1 MPTSYAYKVRD
12 REGKMAAGAMEAES
26 EQAVV
31 ARLRQMGY
39 APISIEEEKGAG
51 LKTEIRLPGVSGV
64 KLKDLAVFSRQFATM
79 INSGL
84 SLLRAL
90 TILGEQTSNRRLGEV
105 IIQVRAEVEK
115 GTSLSAALA
124 RHPKI
129 FNRLYVSMVRAGE
142 IGGFLDQVLVK
153 VAETFEKE
161 VELRGKIRSAM
172 TYPVVVFIMVIGIVA
187 AMLIFIVPT
196 FENLYASLG
205 GTLPLPTR
213 MLMGASQ
220 LLRRF
225 FLIVVLLAG
234 VLIFLFR
241 KWKASQRG
249 RYQWDKF
256 KLKVKVF
263 GPLFHKSALSR
274 FSRTLATLIRSGVPI
289 LQAPGEWGRD
299 RQQPGH
305 LPGRARRPGLGPR
318 GREPRHPLSKHSAFP
333 AMVVQMMAVG
343 EETGALDTMLSKI
356 ADFYDQEVEAAV
368 ASLTSMIEP
377 LLIAVMG
384 AAVGGMVI
392 ADLQGE
398 EPRKDGSEK
407 EESHVLQT
415 LRRRLQGER
424 EGGFTL
430 SS

>member
-12 REGKMAAGAMEAES
+12 REGKVAAGAMEAES

-51 LKTEIRLPGVSGV
+51 LKTELRLPGLGGV

-90 TILGEQTSNRRLGEV
+90 TILGEQTTNRRLGDV
-105 IIQVRAEVEK
+105 VTQVRAEVEK

-124 RHPKI
+124 RHPKV
-129 FNRLYVSMVRAGE
+129 FNRLYISMVRAGE

-172 TYPVVVFIMVIGIVA
+172 TYPVVVFVMVIAIVA

-196 FENLYASLG
+196 FANLYASLG

-225 FLIVVLLAG
+225 FLLVVLLVG
-234 VLIFLFR
+234 VLVFLFR
-241 KWKASQRG
+241 KWKASQKG
-249 RYQWDKF
+249 RYQWDWF

-263 GPLFHKSALSR
+263 GPLFHKTALSR
-274 FSRTLATLIRSGVPI
+274 FSRTLSHPDPCRRPHP
-289 LQAPGEWGRD
+289 PGPGDRRRD
-299 RQQPGH
+299 GQQPGH
-305 LPGRARRPGLGPR
+305 LPRRARRPGLGPR
-318 GREPRHPLSKHSAFP
+318 GREPRHPPL
-333 AMVVQMMAVG
+333 Q
-343 EETGALDTMLSKI
+343 ALRLPGHGRPDDGRRRGDRRPRHHAQQGRRL
-356 ADFYDQEVEAAV
+356 
-368 ASLTSMIEP
+368 LRPGGRGRRGLPHSMIEP
-377 LLIAVMG
+377 ILIAVMG

-392 ADLQGE
+392 ALYMPLFNIINLVQ
-398 EPRKDGSEK
+398 
-407 EESHVLQT
+407 
-415 LRRRLQGER
+415 
-424 EGGFTL
+424 
-430 SS
+430 

>member
-12 REGKMAAGAMEAES
+12 REGKMAAGSMEAES
-26 EQAVV
+26 EEAVV
-31 ARLRQMGY
+31 SRLRQLGY
-39 APISIEEEKGAG
+39 APISIEAEKGAG
-51 LKTEIRLPGVSGV
+51 LKTEVKLPGAGRV

-115 GTSLSAALA
+115 GTSLSAGMA
-124 RHPKI
+124 RHPKV

-172 TYPVVVFIMVIGIVA
+172 TYPVVVFTMVIGIVA

-196 FENLYASLG
+196 FEGLYESLG

-213 MLMGASQ
+213 MLMNASNI
-220 LLRRF
+220 LRRF
-225 FLIVVLLAG
+225 FPLVVLG
-234 VLIFLFR
+234 MIVLTFLFR
-241 KWKASQRG
+241 RWKASQKG

-263 GPLFHKSALSR
+263 GPLFHKTALSR
-274 FSRTLATLIRSGVPI
+274 FSRTLSTLIRSGVPI
-289 LQAPGEWGRD
+289 LQALEIVGETVNNQVISRAVRD
-299 RQQPGH
+299 VQDSV
-305 LPGRARRPGLGPR
+305 
-318 GREPRHPLSKHSAFP
+318 REGESLATPLSKHAAFP

-343 EETGALDTMLSKI
+343 EETGALDTMLSKV

-377 LLIAVMG
+377 ILIAVMG

-392 ADLQGE
+392 ALYMPLFNIINLVQ
-398 EPRKDGSEK
+398 
-407 EESHVLQT
+407 
-415 LRRRLQGER
+415 
-424 EGGFTL
+424 
-430 SS
+430 

>member
-12 REGKMAAGAMEAES
+12 REGKMAAGSMEAES
-26 EQAVV
+26 EEAVIS
-31 ARLRQMGY
+31 RLRQLGY
-39 APISIEEEKGAG
+39 APISIEAEKGAG
-51 LKTEIRLPGVSGV
+51 LKAEVKLPGTGRV

-90 TILGEQTSNRRLGEV
+90 TILGEQTSNRRLGEI
-105 IIQVRAEVEK
+105 IIQVRVEVEK
-115 GTSLSAALA
+115 GTSLSAAMA
-124 RHPKI
+124 RHPKV

-161 VELRGKIRSAM
+161 VALRGKIRSAM
-172 TYPVVVFIMVIGIVA
+172 TYPVVVFTMVIGIVA

-196 FENLYASLG
+196 FESLYESLG

-213 MLMGASQ
+213 MLMNASNI
-220 LLRRF
+220 LRRF
-225 FLIVVLLAG
+225 FLLVVLG
-234 VLIFLFR
+234 MVVLTFLFR
-241 KWKASQRG
+241 RWKASQKG

-263 GPLFHKSALSR
+263 GPLFHKTALSR

-289 LQAPGEWGRD
+289 LQALEIVGETVNNQVISRAVRD
-299 RQQPGH
+299 VQDSV
-305 LPGRARRPGLGPR
+305 
-318 GREPRHPLSKHSAFP
+318 REGESLATPLSKHAAFP

-343 EETGALDTMLSKI
+343 EETGALDTMLSKV

-377 LLIAVMG
+377 ILIAVMG

-392 ADLQGE
+392 ALYI
-398 EPRKDGSEK
+398 RY
-407 EESHVLQT
+407 LT
-415 LRRRLQGER
+415 
-424 EGGFTL
+424 
-430 SS
+430 

>member
-12 REGKMAAGAMEAES
+12 REGKMAAGSMEAES
-26 EQAVV
+26 EAAVV
-31 ARLRQMGY
+31 TRLRQLGY
-39 APISIEEEKGAG
+39 APISIETEKSAG
-51 LKTEIRLPGVSGV
+51 LKTEVKLPGTGRV

-84 SLLRAL
+84 SLLRSL

-105 IIQVRAEVEK
+105 ILQVRAEVEQ

-124 RHPKI
+124 KHPKV

-172 TYPVVVFIMVIGIVA
+172 TYPVVVSIMVIGIVA

-196 FENLYASLG
+196 FASLYDSLG

-213 MLMGASQ
+213 MLMGASNV
-220 LLRRF
+220 LRRF
-225 FLIVVLLAG
+225 FLLVLVAVIVLV
-234 VLIFLFR
+234 FLFR
-241 KWKASQRG
+241 RWKATDQG
-249 RYQWDKF
+249 RYQLDRF

-263 GPLFHKSALSR
+263 GPLFHKTALSR
-274 FSRTLATLIRSGVPI
+274 FSRTLSTLIRAGVPI
-289 LQAPGEWGRD
+289 LQALEIVGETVNNMVISRAVRD
-299 RQQPGH
+299 VQD
-305 LPGRARRPGLGPR
+305 AV
-318 GREPRHPLSKHSAFP
+318 REGESLATPLAKHATFP

-343 EETGALDTMLSKI
+343 EETGALDTMLSKV

-377 LLIAVMG
+377 ILIAVMG
-384 AAVGGMVI
+384 ACVGGMVI
-392 ADLQGE
+392 ALYM
-398 EPRKDGSEK
+398 PLFNIINLVK
-407 EESHVLQT
+407 
-415 LRRRLQGER
+415 
-424 EGGFTL
+424 
-430 SS
+430 

>member
-1 MPTSYAYKVRD
+1 MPTTYAYKVRD
-12 REGKMAAGAMEAES
+12 REGKMAAGSMEAES
-26 EQAVV
+26 EAAVV
-31 ARLRQMGY
+31 TRLRQLGY
-39 APISIEEEKGAG
+39 APISIETEKGAG
-51 LKTEIRLPGVSGV
+51 LKTEVKLPGTGRV

-90 TILGEQTSNRRLGEV
+90 TILGEQTSNRRLGDV

-172 TYPVVVFIMVIGIVA
+172 TYPIVVSIMVVGIVA

-213 MLMGASQ
+213 MLMGASNV
-220 LLRRF
+220 LRRF
-225 FLIVVLLAG
+225 FLVVVLVAVGL
-234 VLIFLFR
+234 VFLFR
-241 KWKASQRG
+241 RWRATDQG
-249 RYQWDKF
+249 RYQWDRF

-274 FSRTLATLIRSGVPI
+274 FSRTLSTLIRSGVPI
-289 LQAPGEWGRD
+289 LQALEI
-299 RQQPGH
+299 
-305 LPGRARRPGLGPR
+305 
-318 GREPRHPLSKHSAFP
+318 
-333 AMVVQMMAVG
+333 VG
-343 EETGALDTMLSKI
+343 DT
-356 ADFYDQEVEAAV
+356 VNN
-368 ASLTSMIEP
+368 
-377 LLIAVMG
+377 
-384 AAVGGMVI
+384 MVI
-392 ADLQGE
+392 SRAIRDVQDSVRE
-398 EPRKDGSEK
+398 SE
-407 EESHVLQT
+407 SLAT
-415 LRRRLQGER
+415 PSPSTPPSRPWPSR
-424 EGGFTL
+424 
-430 SS
+430 

>member
-1 MPTSYAYKVRD
+1 MPTTYAYKVRD
-12 REGKMAAGAMEAES
+12 REGKMAAGSMEAES
-26 EQAVV
+26 EEAVV
-31 ARLRQMGY
+31 GRLRQLGY
-39 APISIEEEKGAG
+39 APISIEPDKGAG
-51 LKTEIRLPGVSGV
+51 LKTEVKLPGAGRV

-84 SLLRAL
+84 SLLRSL

-105 IIQVRAEVEK
+105 ILQVRAEVEQ

-124 RHPKI
+124 RHPKV

-153 VAETFEKE
+153 VADTFEKE

-172 TYPVVVFIMVIGIVA
+172 TYPIVVSMMVVGIVA

-196 FENLYASLG
+196 FADLYDSLG

-213 MLMGASQ
+213 MLMGASNI
-220 LLRRF
+220 LRRF
-225 FLIVVLLAG
+225 FLVVLLA
-234 VLIFLFR
+234 VVALVFVFR
-241 KWKASQRG
+241 RWKATDQG
-249 RYQWDKF
+249 RYQVDRF

-263 GPLFHKSALSR
+263 GPLFHKTALSR
-274 FSRTLATLIRSGVPI
+274 FSRTLSTLIRAGVPI
-289 LQAPGEWGRD
+289 LQALEIVGETVNNMVISRAVRD
-299 RQQPGH
+299 VQD
-305 LPGRARRPGLGPR
+305 AV
-318 GREPRHPLSKHSAFP
+318 REGESLATPLAKHATFP

-343 EETGALDTMLSKI
+343 EETGALDTMLSKV

-377 LLIAVMG
+377 ILIAVMG

-392 ADLQGE
+392 ALYM
-398 EPRKDGSEK
+398 PLFNIINLVK
-407 EESHVLQT
+407 
-415 LRRRLQGER
+415 
-424 EGGFTL
+424 
-430 SS
+430 

>member
-12 REGKMAAGAMEAES
+12 REGKMAAGSMEAEN
-26 EQAVV
+26 EEAVV
-31 ARLRQMGY
+31 TRLRQLGY
-39 APISIEEEKGAG
+39 APISIEAEKGAG
-51 LKTEIRLPGVSGV
+51 LKTEVRLPGTGRV

-90 TILGEQTSNRRLGEV
+90 TILGEQTSNRRLGDV
-105 IIQVRAEVEK
+105 IVQVRAEVEK
-115 GTSLSAALA
+115 GTSLSAAMA
-124 RHPKI
+124 RHPKV

-161 VELRGKIRSAM
+161 VALRGKIRSAM
-172 TYPVVVFIMVIGIVA
+172 TYPVVVFAMVIMIVA

-196 FENLYASLG
+196 FENLYVSLG

-225 FLIVVLLAG
+225 FLVVVLAVVAL
-234 VLIFLFR
+234 VFLFR
-241 KWKASQRG
+241 RWKASQKG

-289 LQAPGEWGRD
+289 LQALEIVGETVNNQVISRAVRD
-299 RQQPGH
+299 VQDSV
-305 LPGRARRPGLGPR
+305 
-318 GREPRHPLSKHSAFP
+318 REGESLATPLSKHAAFP

-343 EETGALDTMLSKI
+343 EETGALDTMLSKV

-377 LLIAVMG
+377 ILIAVMG

-392 ADLQGE
+392 ALYMPLFNIINLVQ
-398 EPRKDGSEK
+398 
-407 EESHVLQT
+407 
-415 LRRRLQGER
+415 
-424 EGGFTL
+424 
-430 SS
+430 

>member
-1 MPTSYAYKVRD
+1 MPTTYAYKVRD
-12 REGKMAAGAMEAES
+12 REGKMAAGSMEAES
-26 EQAVV
+26 EEAVV
-31 ARLRQMGY
+31 GRLRQLGY
-39 APISIEEEKGAG
+39 APISIEPEKGAG
-51 LKTEIRLPGVSGV
+51 LKTEVKLPGTGRV

-84 SLLRAL
+84 SLLRSL

-105 IIQVRAEVEK
+105 ILQVRAEVEK

-124 RHPKI
+124 RHPKV

-172 TYPVVVFIMVIGIVA
+172 TYPVVVSIMVVGIVA

-196 FENLYASLG
+196 FADLYESLG

-213 MLMGASQ
+213 MLMGASNI
-220 LLRRF
+220 LRRF
-225 FLIVVLLAG
+225 FLVVLLAVV
-234 VLIFLFR
+234 VLVFLFR
-241 KWKASQRG
+241 RWKATDQG
-249 RYQWDKF
+249 RYQVDRF

-263 GPLFHKSALSR
+263 GPLFHKTALSR
-274 FSRTLATLIRSGVPI
+274 FSRTLSTLIRSGVPI
-289 LQAPGEWGRD
+289 LQALEIVGETVNNMVISRAVRD
-299 RQQPGH
+299 VQD
-305 LPGRARRPGLGPR
+305 AV
-318 GREPRHPLSKHSAFP
+318 REGESLATPLAKHATFP

-343 EETGALDTMLSKI
+343 EETGALDTMLSKV

-377 LLIAVMG
+377 ILIAVMG

-392 ADLQGE
+392 ALYM
-398 EPRKDGSEK
+398 PLFNIINLVK
-407 EESHVLQT
+407 
-415 LRRRLQGER
+415 
-424 EGGFTL
+424 
-430 SS
+430 

>member
-12 REGKMAAGAMEAES
+12 REGKMLGGTLEAES
-26 EQAVV
+26 EDAVV
-31 ARLRQMGY
+31 TRLRQLGY
-39 APISIEEEKGAG
+39 APISIEAEKGAG
-51 LKTEIRLPGVSGV
+51 LKTELRLPGSGRV

-105 IIQVRAEVEK
+105 ITQVRAEVEK

-172 TYPVVVFIMVIGIVA
+172 TYPVVVFAMVLLIVS

-196 FENLYASLG
+196 FKNLYTSLG
-205 GTLPLPTR
+205 GELPLPTR
-213 MLMGASQ
+213 MLIGVSDGVRRYF
-220 LLRRF
+220 LLLV
-225 FLIVVLLAG
+225 LIVGALVFAY
-234 VLIFLFR
+234 R
-241 KWKASQRG
+241 RWRASPAG
-249 RYQWDKF
+249 RYRLDQF

-289 LQAPGEWGRD
+289 LQALEIVADTVNNGVISRAVRDVQDSVREGESLAT
-299 RQQPGH
+299 P
-305 LPGRARRPGLGPR
+305 LAK
-318 GREPRHPLSKHSAFP
+318 HPTFP

-343 EETGALDTMLSKI
+343 EETGALDTMLSKV

-368 ASLTSMIEP
+368 ASLTSLIEP
-377 LLIAVMG
+377 ILIAVMG
-384 AAVGGMVI
+384 AAVGGMVVALYLPLFRI
-392 ADLQGE
+392 IE
-398 EPRKDGSEK
+398 FIK
-407 EESHVLQT
+407 
-415 LRRRLQGER
+415 
-424 EGGFTL
+424 
-430 SS
+430 

>member
-12 REGKMAAGAMEAES
+12 REGKIAAGSMEAES
-26 EQAVV
+26 EEAVV
-31 ARLRQMGY
+31 SRLRQLGY
-39 APISIEEEKGAG
+39 APVSIEAEKSAG
-51 LKTEIRLPGVSGV
+51 LKTEVRMPFSGRV

-84 SLLRAL
+84 SLLRSL
-90 TILGEQTSNRRLGEV
+90 TILGEQTGNKRLAEV
-105 IIQVRAEVEK
+105 ITQVRAEVEK
-115 GTSLSAALA
+115 GSSLSAALA
-124 RHPKI
+124 KHPKI

-172 TYPVVVFIMVIGIVA
+172 TYPVVVFTMVLLIVA

-196 FENLYASLG
+196 FESLYESLG

-213 MLMGASQ
+213 MLIGASQ
-220 LLRRF
+220 GIRRY
-225 FLIVVLLAG
+225 FLVVLLVMVAVG
-234 VLIFLFR
+234 FAYKR
-241 KWKASQRG
+241 WRATPAG
-249 RYQWDKF
+249 RYRLDQF

-263 GPLFHKSALSR
+263 GPLFHKTALSR
-274 FSRTLATLIRSGVPI
+274 FSRTLATLIRAGVPI
-289 LQAPGEWGRD
+289 LQSLEIVAETVNNGVISRAVRDVQDSVREGES
-299 RQQPGH
+299 
-305 LPGRARRPGLGPR
+305 LAT
-318 GREPRHPLSKHSAFP
+318 PLSKHPSFP

-343 EETGALDTMLSKI
+343 EETGALDTMLSKV

-392 ADLQGE
+392 ALYL
-398 EPRKDGSEK
+398 PLFNIINLVK
-407 EESHVLQT
+407 
-415 LRRRLQGER
+415 
-424 EGGFTL
+424 
-430 SS
+430 